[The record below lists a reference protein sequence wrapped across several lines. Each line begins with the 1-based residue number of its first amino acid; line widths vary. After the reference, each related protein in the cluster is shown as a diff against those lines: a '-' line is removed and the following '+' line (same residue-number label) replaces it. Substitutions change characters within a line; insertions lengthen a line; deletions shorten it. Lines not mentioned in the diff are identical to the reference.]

1 MHGCI
6 PAYILS
12 YTSETVSRKMRGSA
26 HTHTHCSEHTRLL
39 QVRAP
44 GMADDCRVKSLAVK
58 LAEIEFSQDMLQ
70 LGI

>member
-26 HTHTHCSEHTRLL
+26 HTHTLQRAHASAASPGAWLQSEVTRS
-39 QVRAP
+39 QA
-44 GMADDCRVKSLAVK
+44 CRDRILARHATAWNMK
-58 LAEIEFSQDMLQ
+58 KMQ
-70 LGI
+70 